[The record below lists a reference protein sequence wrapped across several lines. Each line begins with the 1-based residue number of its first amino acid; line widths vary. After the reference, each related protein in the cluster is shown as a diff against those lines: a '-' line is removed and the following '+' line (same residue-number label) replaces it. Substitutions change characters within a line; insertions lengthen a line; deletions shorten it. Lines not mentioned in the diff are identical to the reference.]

1 MANFQVLFMMI
12 AGIVFLHQIPTPIQM
27 LAVPIALFGLAL
39 IVGFDWSGLSKDYQ
53 LGIIFGMLTVV
64 TYAGYLLFL
73 RQARVG
79 SQYRVPTREMA
90 VISVLA
96 MAMLAASTLIEGESF
111 AIPSYEDLGWLVA
124 YGVLSHCIGWLFIAS
139 SLSEVSAVEAGI
151 ALLAIYLGCRPP
163 LKQA

>member
-12 AGIVFLHQIPTPIQM
+12 AGIVFLHQMPTPIQM

-53 LGIIFGMLTVV
+53 LGIIFSMLTAV

-90 VISVLA
+90 VIPALRS
-96 MAMLAASTLIEGESF
+96 ST
-111 AIPSYEDLGWLVA
+111 P
-124 YGVLSHCIGWLFIAS
+124 
-139 SLSEVSAVEAGI
+139 
-151 ALLAIYLGCRPP
+151 IYRPRCSP
-163 LKQA
+163 